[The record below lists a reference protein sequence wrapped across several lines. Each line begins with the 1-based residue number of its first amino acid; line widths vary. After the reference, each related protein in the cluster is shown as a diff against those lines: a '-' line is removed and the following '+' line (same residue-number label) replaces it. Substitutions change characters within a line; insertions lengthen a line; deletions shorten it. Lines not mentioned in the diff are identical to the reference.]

1 MRSSPKLLRLVVAP
15 HRRIR
20 LWLRL
25 RFYLIVLR
33 VAARL
38 PLSIGYAVARLVG
51 RLRYRFRPRPL
62 HVNADVMRALGAAP
76 AQVEGWARQNCELR
90 ASGELEASRYPRMS
104 REAFARLIRIEGLEN
119 LDAALAKGR
128 GALLYSCHS
137 WSSHTFFGALAAL
150 GYPPTIVG
158 YPPGREL
165 APAER
170 SFLRRRAAALE
181 KRFGC
186 RFIWMQAGNLGV
198 AVKAANVLRRNGIVV
213 MLVDFPHRK
222 SAVEVRFLEHRSSF
236 TLGPAFVAKEIGAP
250 LLDFFIHREKG
261 WFPQVAEIGAPFW
274 VQGNPEEA
282 AQECASMLEPHVRR
296 DPAAWTRLW
305 ER

>member
-38 PLSIGYAVARLVG
+38 PLSIGYAVARQVG

-62 HVNADVMRALGAAP
+62 HVNADVMRALGAAT

-104 REAFARLIRIEGLEN
+104 
-119 LDAALAKGR
+119 
-128 GALLYSCHS
+128 SCHS